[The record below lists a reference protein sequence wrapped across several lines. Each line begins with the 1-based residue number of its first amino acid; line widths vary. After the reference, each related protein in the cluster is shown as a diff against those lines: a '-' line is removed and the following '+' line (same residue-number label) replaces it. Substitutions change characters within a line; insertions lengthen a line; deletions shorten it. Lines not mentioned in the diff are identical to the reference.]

1 MVSKRRREEKTTH
14 REHADSL
21 TRSAIGDD
29 LTDHVTTSAGLVLC
43 HGVKAI
49 KQFMRD
55 AGGDDSISREL
66 NHLLFFLPEALRRR
80 GGR

>member
-29 LTDHVTTSAGLVLC
+29 LTDHVTTSAGLVLRR
-43 HGVKAI
+43 VKAI
-49 KQFMRD
+49 EQFMRD